1 MFYSL
6 ERRNRLR
13 PALGCGRDMPDL
25 TPEPRRPELRASD
38 ADREHTAD
46 LLRRAAGEG
55 RLTVEEL
62 DERLDIAYETRTRR
76 ELEQLV
82 ADVVVDPRLDSTPGT
97 RRFTVRP
104 SVSDPGSSWI
114 VAVMSGADRKGRWRL
129 GRLCTAVNVMGGSDI
144 DLNEVELAD
153 EVVELRVIAIMGG
166 SDIRVPEGL
175 NVEKTTDFALM
186 GANGVDIGDMRP
198 NPDGPVLRLRLFSI
212 MGGIDV
218 KRGPKLSRRERR
230 EQRPLHRH

>member
-1 MFYSL
+1 M
-6 ERRNRLR
+6 
-13 PALGCGRDMPDL
+13 ADL

-82 ADVVVDPRLDSTPGT
+82 ADVVVDPQLDSTPGT

-114 VAVMSGADRKGRWRL
+114 VAVMSGVDRKGRWRL

-153 EVVELRVIAIMGG
+153 EVV
-166 SDIRVPEGL
+166 
-175 NVEKTTDFALM
+175 
-186 GANGVDIGDMRP
+186 
-198 NPDGPVLRLRLFSI
+198 
-212 MGGIDV
+212 
-218 KRGPKLSRRERR
+218 
-230 EQRPLHRH
+230 